1 MARMFDDPLLG
12 VARAL
17 ILVCMVFVGAGVVL
31 CLLGVPLALIGPD
44 LLTEAWAEEASAP
57 PSSATLGAM
66 AGMLA
71 LTAALLALLFL
82 FLREMKRI
90 IDTVAEGDPFIPAN
104 AERLRGMAWLML
116 GIQLLALPIGA
127 LESFIGQSLEGE
139 ADSLSFDF
147 DLNSLALILVL
158 FILARVFRR
167 GAQMRDD
174 LEGTV

>member
-1 MARMFDDPLLG
+1 MTRMFDDPLLG
-12 VARAL
+12 SARAL
-17 ILVCMVFVGAGVVL
+17 ILVCMVVVGAGVAL
-31 CLLGVPLALIGPD
+31 CLIGIPVTLLGPD
-44 LLTEAWAEEASAP
+44 TLVEALAEEVQRV
-57 PSSATLGAM
+57 PSSSTFRAI
-66 AGMLA
+66 AGLLA

-82 FLREMKRI
+82 FLRHMKRI

-116 GIQLLALPIGA
+116 GVQILALPVGA
-127 LESFIGQSLEGE
+127 LEGFIQQSLEGE
-139 ADSLSFDF
+139 ADSLSFEF
-147 DLNSLALILVL
+147 DLNSLALVLVL

>member
-12 VARAL
+12 IARAL
-17 ILVCMVFVGAGVVL
+17 ILVCIFLVGAGVAL
-31 CLLGVPLALIGPD
+31 CLLGIPVALIAPD
-44 LLTEAWAEEASAP
+44 FLMEALAEELSAP
-57 PSSATLGAM
+57 PPRATFWAA
-66 AGMLA
+66 AGLLA
-71 LTAALLALLFL
+71 LTAALLALLVL
-82 FLREMKRI
+82 FLRHMKRI

-116 GIQLLALPIGA
+116 GIQLIALPVGA
-127 LESFIGQSLEGE
+127 LESYIQQSLEGE
-139 ADSLSFDF
+139 ADSLSFEF

-167 GAQMRDD
+167 GAEMRDD